1 MPRQCKDCGVAVST
15 GSQIVYLCPVNRQ
28 MKLGDEKC
36 DFLNVP
42 DETVEVLREHLR
54 REVHP
59 ELVELG
65 VVK

>member
-1 MPRQCKDCGVAVST
+1 
-15 GSQIVYLCPVNRQ
+15 